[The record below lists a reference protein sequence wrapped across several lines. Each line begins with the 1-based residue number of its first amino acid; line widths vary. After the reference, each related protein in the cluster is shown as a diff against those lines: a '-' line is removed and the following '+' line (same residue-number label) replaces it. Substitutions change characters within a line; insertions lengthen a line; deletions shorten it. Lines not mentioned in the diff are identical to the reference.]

1 MAQQAA
7 QDLENTWRKL
17 SEGLH
22 QIMNKLE
29 EGLTNH
35 KYVELYT
42 LIYNY
47 CTSSRMTGANELP
60 FTAQAGGHRGANL
73 MGKDLYEK
81 LKDYLK
87 THLQGMLTS
96 SEQHMDESLLIF
108 YTRQWSRY
116 TTASTLVH
124 HIFRYLNRH
133 WVKRE
138 IDEGHKTIYDVYTL
152 SLVSWRDNFFM
163 PLQANVMKAVLGLI
177 EKQRNGEQ
185 IDNGLIKSVAD
196 SFVSLGLD
204 ESDSSK
210 STLEVYKQYFETPF
224 VDATEIY
231 YKAESEKFITDNTIT
246 DYMKKAESRL
256 LEEENRVPLYLNPST
271 SKPLIKRCE
280 TVLIANH
287 TNPIQEEFQTL
298 LDQDKTEDLSRIY
311 NLLSRV
317 DNGLSKLI
325 NIFENHVRKQG
336 LEAVQKVAEAAA
348 SQAASGK
355 GGDDEDGEEDEKPAP
370 SKSTAAAAA
379 AKKKQAAGSDI
390 DPKVYVEAL
399 LAVHS
404 KYQTL
409 VSKAFKA
416 DSGFVAALDKACRE
430 FVNRNHVCKEGSQ
443 KSPQLL
449 AQYCDSLLRKG
460 GKVAEETE
468 VEEVLNQIMTVFK
481 YVEDKDVFQKFYSK
495 MLAKRLVNS
504 TSSSEDSESMMISK
518 LKDACGYEYTSKLQR
533 MFTDVNV
540 SKDLNDEFKGFLE
553 RQMDGKDA
561 FDAHIQVLGSAAW
574 PLNPPSTPFN
584 LPTDLTKTFELFQ
597 KFYSNK
603 HSGRKLTWLFQMSK
617 GELKTNYVKGEKG
630 AKGTYTFMVSNYQM
644 GILLQYNAG
653 DKYTFS
659 ELESATSLSPEVLTG
674 NLNILTKSRVLICE
688 TPTVTKDSVFKLNFD
703 FKNKKLKV
711 NLNIPIK
718 SEQKTETEET
728 HKIVE
733 EDRRMLIQAA
743 IVRIM
748 KTRKL
753 LKHNALI
760 AEVIEQLKARFQPK
774 IPDIKKAIDV
784 LLEKEYLERS
794 DTDKDT
800 FSYVA

>member
-1 MAQQAA
+1 MAHHGG
-7 QDLENTWRKL
+7 QDLDVTWRKL
-17 SEGLH
+17 ADGLQ

-29 EGLTNH
+29 DGLTNN

-47 CTSSRMTGANELP
+47 CTSSRMTGANDLG
-60 FTAQAGGHRGANL
+60 AQAGGHRGANL

-81 LKDYLK
+81 LKEYLRM
-87 THLQGMLTS
+87 HLDTLKQS
-96 SEQHMDESLLIF
+96 SEQHMDEQLLIF
-108 YTRQWSRY
+108 YTKQWQRY
-116 TTASTLVH
+116 TMASTLVH

-152 SLVSWRDNFFM
+152 SLVSWRDHFFM
-163 PLQANVMKAVLGLI
+163 SLQGNVMNAVLKLI

-185 IDNGLIKSVAD
+185 IDNGLVKSVAD

-204 ESDSSK
+204 EADSSK

-224 VDATEIY
+224 VDATEVY
-231 YKAESEKFITDNTIT
+231 YKAESEKFINDNSIT

-280 TVLIANH
+280 QVLIANH
-287 TNPIQEEFQTL
+287 TNPIQDEFQNL
-298 LDQDKTEDLSRIY
+298 LDQDKTDDLSRIY

-317 DNGLSKLI
+317 ENGLLKLI
-325 NIFENHVRKQG
+325 QIFENHVRKQG
-336 LEAVQKVAEAAA
+336 LDAVQKVAEAVA

-355 GGDDEDGEEDEKPAP
+355 AGGEDGEEGGEEEDK
-370 SKSTAAAAA
+370 AA
-379 AKKKQAAGSDI
+379 AKGAAPKKKGPGSSSEI

-409 VSKAFKA
+409 VSTAFKS

-460 GKVAEETE
+460 GKLTEDTE

-495 MLAKRLVNS
+495 MLAKRLVNF
-504 TSSSEDSESMMISK
+504 TSSSEDAESMMISK

-553 RQMDGKDA
+553 RQLDGKEA

-574 PLNPPSTPFN
+574 PLTAPSTPFN
-584 LPTDLTKTFELFQ
+584 LPTDLVKTFELFQ

-617 GELKTNYVKGEKG
+617 GEVKTNYVKVAGSK
-630 AKGTYTFMVSNYQM
+630 TQYTFMVSNYQM
-644 GILLQYNAG
+644 GILLQYNANESYSFK
-653 DKYTFS
+653 D
-659 ELESATSLSPEVLTG
+659 LESATGLSTEVLTG
-674 NLNILTKSRVLICE
+674 NLGILNKAKVLIA
-688 TPTVTKDSVFKLNFD
+688 DSANVKPDTVFKLNYE

-711 NLNIPIK
+711 NLNIPIR

-760 AEVIEQLKARFQPK
+760 SEVIEQLKARFSPK